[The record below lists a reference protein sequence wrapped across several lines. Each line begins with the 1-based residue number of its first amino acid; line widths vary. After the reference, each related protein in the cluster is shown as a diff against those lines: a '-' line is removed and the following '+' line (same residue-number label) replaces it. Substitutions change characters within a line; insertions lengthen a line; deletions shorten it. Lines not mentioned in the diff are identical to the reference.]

1 MKPIYKV
8 LLDKHILSFDQLVLA
23 TFKDLSLTALEAM
36 ALMKLFKL
44 MEKQISLIKPSLFAA
59 MVNVTPQEAE
69 TLLNTLI
76 EKGYLTI
83 ELSDEAGKSKEIFH
97 LDTFIADAFNV
108 LEKEVNRRISTAE
121 DQLIQFIEETF
132 QKPLIPSD
140 LNALGAMLKNGSTIE
155 EIKQAALASVS
166 SPYPSMKTIQKHLYK
181 APVKPYTAPPKD
193 VLEKVK
199 QLWEK

>member
-8 LLDKHILSFDQLVLA
+8 LLDKHILSFDQLVLS
-23 TFKDLSLTALEAM
+23 TFKELNLSTLEAM

-44 MEKQISLIKPSLFAA
+44 MEKQISLIKPSMFAETI
-59 MVNVTPQEAE
+59 NVTPKEAE
-69 TLLNTLI
+69 TLLNGLI

-83 ELSDEAGKSKEIFH
+83 ELSDSEGKSKEIFH
-97 LDTFIADAFNV
+97 LDSFISAAFHV
-108 LEKEVNRRISTAE
+108 LEKEVNRRLSSAE
-121 DQLIQFIEETF
+121 DQLIAFVEETF
-132 QKPLIPSD
+132 QKALIPSD
-140 LNALGAMLKNGSTIE
+140 LEALGHMLKNGHSIE

-166 SPYPSMKTIQKHLYK
+166 SPYPSMKTIQKNLYK
-181 APVKPYTAPPKD
+181 APVKKYTPPPKD